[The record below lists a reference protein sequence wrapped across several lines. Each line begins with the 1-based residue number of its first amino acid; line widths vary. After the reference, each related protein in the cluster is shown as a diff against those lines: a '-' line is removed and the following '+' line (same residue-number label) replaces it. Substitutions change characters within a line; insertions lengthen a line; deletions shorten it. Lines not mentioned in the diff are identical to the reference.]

1 LSVELT
7 GPLDD
12 NSSAARAV
20 IDELVGQ
27 RETAGEVERRLHRFA
42 DPWFAL
48 VCIQQLN
55 CDSVTLTAQA
65 RLQGNDQVVQGRVG
79 AGGNPQL
86 QRGGE
91 QRAEKEVNDQ
101 LHHCLGAD
109 GVVPRGDR
117 LRSSA
122 KLANPLGTNV
132 FHSGGHQIAPAGEVV
147 QLCAA

>member
-20 IDELVGQ
+20 IYELVGQ
-27 RETAGEVERRLHRFA
+27 REAAGEVKRRLHRFA
-42 DPWFAL
+42 DPRFAL
-48 VCIQQLN
+48 VCIQQLDG
-55 CDSVTLTAQA
+55 DSVTLTAQA
-65 RLQGNDQVVQGRVG
+65 RLQGNNQVVQVRVG

-91 QRAEKEVNDQ
+91 QRAEKEVNDE
-101 LHHCLGAD
+101 LHHRLGAD
-109 GVVPRGDR
+109 GVVPRSYR
-117 LRSSA
+117 FRSSA
-122 KLANPLGTNV
+122 KLTNPLGTNV